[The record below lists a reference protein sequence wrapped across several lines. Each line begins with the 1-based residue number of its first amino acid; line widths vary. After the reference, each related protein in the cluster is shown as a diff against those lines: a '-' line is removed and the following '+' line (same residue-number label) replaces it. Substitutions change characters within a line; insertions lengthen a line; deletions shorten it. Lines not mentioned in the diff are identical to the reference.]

1 MALVGHETDV
11 VAVLRFELGLE
22 FDDPA
27 EVGGLVRS
35 SVAAAAAGGGCVI
48 IVGVPRCGY
57 GL

>member
-1 MALVGHETDV
+1 MLW
-11 VAVLRFELGLE
+11 LLLSLE

>member
-27 EVGGLVRS
+27 EIGRLFRRTIGRATNWLMCGDGRWRCRRWVGL
-35 SVAAAAAGGGCVI
+35 
-48 IVGVPRCGY
+48 
-57 GL
+57 